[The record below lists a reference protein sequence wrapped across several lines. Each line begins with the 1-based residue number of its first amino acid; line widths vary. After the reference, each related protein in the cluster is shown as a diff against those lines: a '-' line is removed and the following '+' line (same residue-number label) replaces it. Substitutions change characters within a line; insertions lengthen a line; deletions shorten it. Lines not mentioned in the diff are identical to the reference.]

1 LHPFNPVNPVKYLNL
16 ELKNS
21 GKSVF
26 VNSVLFAAHFRIL
39 LPASVLVFFALFAVN
54 ILNSEFCLLNYV
66 FCPGYSLKKAQ
77 KSQKMAK
84 NGLKT
89 LKNVKKRPKTANNA
103 RRAAKTQGRL
113 TVMGLEMIK
122 PVQLQYQSAFI
133 KSGRSRKFFYR
144 LEWVGDA

>member
-1 LHPFNPVNPVKYLNL
+1 MAAKMP
-16 ELKNS
+16 KN
-21 GKSVF
+21 
-26 VNSVLFAAHFRIL
+26 R
-39 LPASVLVFFALFAVN
+39 
-54 ILNSEFCLLNYV
+54 
-66 FCPGYSLKKAQ
+66 KKQ
-77 KSQKMAK
+77 PK